1 VSAVATDDGRARAAH
16 SRATCATAARF
27 RARIG
32 PDKDVAV
39 GLARSDDFE
48 AALARHGV
56 GELRRGEL
64 RTLQVNV
71 GKLCNQACH
80 HCHVDAGPRRTEIM
94 TADTAERALAVLE
107 RNACLDTL
115 DLTGGA
121 PELNPSFRRFVERAT
136 ALGRDVVVR
145 CNLTVTLVDGMGW
158 LPEFYR
164 AHGVRLVC
172 SLPCYTE
179 ANVDKQRGGGVFD
192 GSVRALRRLNAL
204 GYGQPDSSLRLDLV
218 YNPLGAFLPGPQAEL
233 EAQYREQLD
242 RHFGI
247 AFHGLLTLTNMPI
260 ARFGEQLRRAGD
272 WDRYMGLLVNHF
284 NAATVPGLMCR
295 HLVSVG
301 WDGRLSDC
309 DFNQMLDLPLGA
321 PGARTIWDL
330 EDVRMLADA
339 RIATGPHCFGCTAGA
354 GSSCGGALV

>member
-1 VSAVATDDGRARAAH
+1 
-16 SRATCATAARF
+16 
-27 RARIG
+27 
-32 PDKDVAV
+32 V
-39 GLARSDDFE
+39 GLARSVDFE
-48 AALARHGV
+48 AALAREGTD
-56 GELRRGEL
+56 GLRRAEP

-94 TADTAERALAVLE
+94 APGTAERVLE
-107 RNACLDTL
+107 VLGRNPSLEAL

-121 PELNPSFRRFVERAT
+121 PELNPSFRRLVDRGRQ
-136 ALGRDVVVR
+136 LGREVIVR
-145 CNLTVTLVDGMGW
+145 CNLTVVLVEGMGW

-164 AHGVRLVC
+164 DHGVSLVC

-179 ANVDKQRGGGVFD
+179 ANVDKQRGHGVFD
-192 GSVRALRRLNAL
+192 GSVRALRWLNEL
-204 GYGQPDSSLRLDLV
+204 GYGQPGSPLRLDLV
-218 YNPLGAFLPGPQAEL
+218 YNPLGAYLPGAQAAL

-247 AFHGLLTLTNMPI
+247 VFHGLLTLANMPI
-260 ARFGEQLRRAGD
+260 ARFAEQLHRGGEY
-272 WDRYMGLLVNHF
+272 DRYMGLLVNHF
-284 NAATVPGLMCR
+284 NPGTVPGLMCR
-295 HLVSVG
+295 HLISVG

-321 PGARTIWDL
+321 EGIRTIWDL
-330 EDVRMLADA
+330 DDVRRLADA